1 MAASVPGDD
10 HKEMPCRPLIR
21 PQRVIYALSMHA
33 SKKVLHMQCFFTAF
47 CRATPQMTR
56 RFGTASRI

>member
-10 HKEMPCRPLIR
+10 HKEMRCRPLIR
-21 PQRVIYALSMHA
+21 PECVIKLLSMHA

-47 CRATPQMTR
+47 GRANPQMT
-56 RFGTASRI
+56 